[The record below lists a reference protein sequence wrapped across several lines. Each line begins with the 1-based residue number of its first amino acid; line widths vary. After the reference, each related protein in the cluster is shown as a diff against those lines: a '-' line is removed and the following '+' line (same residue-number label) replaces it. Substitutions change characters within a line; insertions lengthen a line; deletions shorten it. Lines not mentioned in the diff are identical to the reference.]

1 MHPSHLTAGRLIHIK
16 LEQEQGAIVRIPV
29 QNSALLRVDAAMIGR
44 IATPLALTLITAT
57 QVLAASPAEQRGK
70 TFVLNNCARCH
81 SIDRVSRSPLKI
93 APPFRTLH
101 LRYPIETLGEAL
113 AEGISTGH
121 PTMPEFRLDPDQIH
135 DLLSY
140 LKTLE

>member
-1 MHPSHLTAGRLIHIK
+1 
-16 LEQEQGAIVRIPV
+16 
-29 QNSALLRVDAAMIGR
+29 MIGR
-44 IATPLALTLITAT
+44 ILIPLAFTLISLTPAT
-57 QVLAASPAEQRGK
+57 AASPKEQRGK
-70 TFVLNNCARCH
+70 TFALNNCAKCH
-81 SIDRVSRSPLKI
+81 SIDKVSPSPLKI

-101 LRYPIETLGEAL
+101 KRYPIETLGEAL

-121 PTMPEFRLDPDQIH
+121 PTMPEFRLAPDQIG

>member
-1 MHPSHLTAGRLIHIK
+1 
-16 LEQEQGAIVRIPV
+16 
-29 QNSALLRVDAAMIGR
+29 MIGR
-44 IATPLALTLITAT
+44 IATPLALH
-57 QVLAASPAEQRGK
+57 SSWRRRCWPPRRPKQRGK
-70 TFVLNNCARCH
+70 TFVLTNCARCH
-81 SIDRVSRSPLKI
+81 SIDRVSPSPLKI

-135 DLLSY
+135 DVLSY

>member
-1 MHPSHLTAGRLIHIK
+1 M
-16 LEQEQGAIVRIPV
+16 
-29 QNSALLRVDAAMIGR
+29 
-44 IATPLALTLITAT
+44 PLALALITLTPA
-57 QVLAASPAEQRGK
+57 VAASPQEQRGK
-70 TFVLNNCARCH
+70 TFALNNCAKCH
-81 SIDRVSRSPLKI
+81 SIDKVSPSPLKI

-101 LRYPIETLGEAL
+101 KRYPIETLAEAL

-121 PTMPEFRLDPDQIH
+121 PDMPAFELNPSQIH